1 MTYLLGLDAVRIATK
16 RTIGLLREAPRLKRL
31 LETGRVEKEY
41 LERLSAGLH
50 RGRLLT
56 CLAADKA
63 SAPGATSCEKKMA
76 VRNNWFSRSP

>member
-41 LERLSAGLH
+41 LERLCWPPP
-50 RGRLLT
+50 RPPP
-56 CLAADKA
+56 D
-63 SAPGATSCEKKMA
+63 M
-76 VRNNWFSRSP
+76 SRR

>member
-16 RTIGLLREAPRLKRL
+16 RTIGLLREAPRLKRF
-31 LETGRVEKEY
+31 LETGRVDY